1 MTDKKHLN
9 RIPAAEAG
17 RWQSWALP
25 DVDNASRVASNEKLA
40 RDKGGKRKGES
51 VEDVDIADVQ
61 NFSGMTAEQLHD
73 IVQSAEKEGF
83 DKGYQDGLQQGRDE
97 GYKAGQQ
104 QGLSE
109 MRSQLM
115 ADQKRFNDLA
125 KALLSPVE
133 EQDQRLEDLLLT
145 MVERLSQAVVRREL
159 VTDPADIRALVRHAV
174 SVLPSGPD
182 KLRIF
187 LNPEDLERVESYTRE
202 QPGWHFIADPEMA
215 TGGVRVETDD
225 SVVNDSVERRLQEV
239 IERFLQ
245 QQDSDEASTDE
256 SLFGSDSTVDNPTSA
271 PNGDENP

>member
-1 MTDKKHLN
+1 MTDKKHPN

-25 DVDNASRVASNEKLA
+25 DVANASRVASNEKLA

-51 VEDVDIADVQ
+51 VEDVDINDVQ
-61 NFSGMTAEQLHD
+61 NFSGMTAEQLHG

-83 DKGYQDGLQQGRDE
+83 DKGYQDGLHQGRDE

-125 KALLSPVE
+125 KALLAPVE
-133 EQDQRLEDLLLT
+133 DQDQRLESLLLT
-145 MVERLSQAVVRREL
+145 MVERLAEAVVRREL
-159 VTDPADIRALVRHAV
+159 ATDPADIRALVRRAV

-182 KLRIF
+182 KLRIY

-202 QPGWHFIADPEMA
+202 QPGWHFIADAEMA
-215 TGGVRVETDD
+215 AGGVRVETDD

-239 IERFLQ
+239 LERFLQ
-245 QQDSDEASTDE
+245 QQDSDENSSDE
-256 SLFGSDSTVDNPTSA
+256 ALFGSEPEADNPPPDPDRDNKS
-271 PNGDENP
+271 